1 MILDKKN
8 DIKRAAEKL
17 IWRLKP
23 SGSGEYKSFTPNKD
37 DVDSL
42 NCLLQWVNNQKK
54 ETFDNNHLFAKLY
67 IYHLTMNIR
76 YFETTILDP
85 VPQEDLSRILD
96 TPIKHFY
103 KAFEED
109 LYNNQLNRL
118 LKKGGSEEQDKIIK
132 DYISQK
138 NLYTSEVIQ
147 AQLSHMVTEALN
159 RF

>member
-1 MILDKKN
+1 MTYKE
-8 DIKRAAEKL
+8 DIKKAAEKL

-23 SGSGEYKSFTPNKD
+23 NNNGEYKTFTPNKN

-85 VPQEDLSRILD
+85 IPQEDLSRILD
-96 TPIKHFY
+96 TPIRHFY

-109 LYNNQLNRL
+109 LYNNQLTRL

-132 DYISQK
+132 DYIEQK